1 VVMKGASIVLLIND
15 KVVESIIDSG
25 YTSGQIALFAENGRT
40 SSGVSAIFNSI
51 AVYPAPG
58 KLPG

>member
-1 VVMKGASIVLLIND
+1 MKGSSIVLLIND
-15 KVVESIIDSG
+15 KVVDSITDSN

-40 SSGVSAIFNSI
+40 SSGVNAVFNNI
-51 AVYPAPG
+51 AVYPAPD